1 MTPALI
7 GASLDE
13 SCVVLTLGRD
23 PASHSRTGARVVQK
37 LSPKWA
43 YVISTR
49 VVSKTL
55 YLIWETMQH
64 TESWLTIL
72 LRLT

>member
-1 MTPALI
+1 MQFKMTPALT

-23 PASHSRTGARVVQK
+23 PPSHSRTGARVVQK
-37 LSPKWA
+37 LQPERA

-49 VVSKTL
+49 VL
-55 YLIWETMQH
+55 
-64 TESWLTIL
+64 
-72 LRLT
+72 

>member
-1 MTPALI
+1 MTPALT

-23 PASHSRTGARVVQK
+23 PPSRSGTAARVVQK
-37 LSPKWA
+37 LQPERA

-49 VVSKTL
+49 VL
-55 YLIWETMQH
+55 
-64 TESWLTIL
+64 
-72 LRLT
+72 

>member
-1 MTPALI
+1 MTPTLT

-23 PASHSRTGARVVQK
+23 LASCSGTGARVAQK
-37 LSPKWA
+37 LQPERA

-49 VVSKTL
+49 VL
-55 YLIWETMQH
+55 
-64 TESWLTIL
+64 
-72 LRLT
+72 